1 MKKLTVVLLCV
12 ILTGCGSMTQYLPTW
27 RKFPEQKDKTLL
39 ESCPNLKQIE
49 SDQVSVTQL
58 LKAVVDNY
66 ALYHECSLKN
76 DNWITWY
83 NENKKKWDAH
93 KWKD

>member
-1 MKKLTVVLLCV
+1 MKKLTILLACV
-12 ILTGCGSMTQYLPTW
+12 MLAGCSVTKYLPTW
-27 RKFPEQKDKTLL
+27 RSFPEQKDKTLL
-39 ESCPNLKQIE
+39 ESCPELKKIEGDQIAI
-49 SDQVSVTQL
+49 TQL

-66 ALYHECSLKN
+66 NLYYECSLKN

-83 NENKKKWDAH
+83 NENKKKWETH